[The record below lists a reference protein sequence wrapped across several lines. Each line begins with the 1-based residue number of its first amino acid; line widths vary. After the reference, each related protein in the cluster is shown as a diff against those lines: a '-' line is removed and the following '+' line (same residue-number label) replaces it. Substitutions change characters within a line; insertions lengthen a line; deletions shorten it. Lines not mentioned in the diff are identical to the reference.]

1 MVRSL
6 NPPENQPQVTS
17 FAFIR
22 SPKFLP
28 CMAIVTLY
36 NFEFLEQSSNF
47 GSMSPIV
54 FFFLLLRIDDDSNV
68 MILSH
73 TTSGMQYEESTPVTS
88 DINTAQKKV

>member
-1 MVRSL
+1 M
-6 NPPENQPQVTS
+6 
-17 FAFIR
+17 AFLASILGR
-22 SPKFLP
+22 P
-28 CMAIVTLY
+28 A
-36 NFEFLEQSSNF
+36 
-47 GSMSPIV
+47 